1 MIVPFAYMV
10 DRDQRYGRYMAFIH
24 PKRFKHLKL
33 PYKIKDEF
41 SSISVTYPWP
51 QACAHKGNVNSIHFE
66 TYFFDKFSSLFK
78 AYWDYQYGIPT
89 VYFTGKLDVFAEEV
103 RHIPIFLLT
112 LQNTYIDKLY
122 QLMYWEDAIM
132 KFDKPCL
139 FIHRQEENTFM
150 SNNKA
155 IIKQYLR
162 LLMINEI
169 NMDHIKH

>member
-1 MIVPFAYMV
+1 
-10 DRDQRYGRYMAFIH
+10 MAFIH

-122 QLMYWEDAIM
+122 HFTAPKILSDNRGKSCFAGA
-132 KFDKPCL
+132 
-139 FIHRQEENTFM
+139 
-150 SNNKA
+150 KA
-155 IIKQYLR
+155 ERISDCVNLKYETT
-162 LLMINEI
+162 EI
-169 NMDHIKH
+169 YPPDILNIYFK